1 MSKLY
6 LVTGQLY
13 GNLPAS
19 LYDRLTSKVV
29 TPEEASKEIP
39 AGFPLQTSSVLRG
52 NIVTENTVIFVWED
66 GDTLRRYSFT
76 PAPRSEAVVETPV
89 VSEPDT
95 NDGYW

>member
-52 NIVTENTVIFVWED
+52 NIVTENTVIFVWGED
-66 GDTLRRYSFT
+66 DSLRRYSFT

-89 VSEPDT
+89 VNVSDT
-95 NDGYW
+95 DDGYW

>member
-1 MSKLY
+1 MSNLY

-13 GNLPAS
+13 GNIPAS
-19 LYDRLTSKVV
+19 LLDRMTSRVV
-29 TPEEASKEIP
+29 TPEEASKELP

-52 NIVTENTVIFVWED
+52 NVVNENTVIFVWGE

-76 PAPRSEAVVETPV
+76 PAPRSDVVVEAPV

-95 NDGYW
+95 DDYW